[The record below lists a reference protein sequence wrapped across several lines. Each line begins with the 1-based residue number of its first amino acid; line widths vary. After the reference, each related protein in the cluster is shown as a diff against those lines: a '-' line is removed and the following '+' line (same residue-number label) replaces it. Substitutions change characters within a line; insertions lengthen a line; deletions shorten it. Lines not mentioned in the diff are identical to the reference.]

1 MKVDHFLEEQFCN
14 MNRISC
20 LKNVFVFLVQP
31 VVQSVFHLKKHQI
44 DTFFGVLM
52 CQYQKKIKKY
62 QKHLKNM
69 K

>member
-1 MKVDHFLEEQFCN
+1 MKSDHFLEEQFCN

-52 CQYQKKIKKY
+52 CQYQKKLKNIKKI
-62 QKHLKNM
+62 
-69 K
+69 

>member
-1 MKVDHFLEEQFCN
+1 
-14 MNRISC
+14 
-20 LKNVFVFLVQP
+20 VFVFLVQP